1 MINLGTVKLSG
12 IIMVVGILAI
22 AGINLAFAQNAT
34 STTPPACG
42 SAAYAFVACNT
53 STGTAQMEGFIMVG
67 AVAAFSVGCG
77 AAGLKYR
84 SYP

>member
-1 MINLGTVKLSG
+1 MINLGTAKLSG
-12 IIMVVGILAI
+12 IMLVGILAI
-22 AGINLAFAQNAT
+22 AGTDLAFAQNAT

-42 SAAYAFVACNT
+42 SMPYAFVACST
-53 STGTAQMEGFIMVG
+53 TTGTAQMEGFIMVG
-67 AVAAFSVGCG
+67 AVVAFSVGCG